1 MSDPSWL
8 ALARG
13 SAPLIVSMPHTGN
26 EIPDEFALRFISTW
40 LARKD
45 TDWWIER
52 LYDFAGDRGATVLR
66 TTISRSVIDVN
77 RDPAGRSLYPGQATT
92 ELCPTTS
99 FDGEKLYHD
108 GLEPDEQ
115 AIARRREQFFEP
127 YHATLKAEIAR
138 LRETHPKIVLF
149 EAHSIRSNI
158 PRLFEGELPNFNL
171 GTNSGASCAAG
182 LTEAIERACDD
193 GAQTSP
199 LHFPPPRAERAG
211 EVPAPRSARSAAG
224 GSTPRAEGESNAL
237 APSGPSGHLPRTSCG
252 GGNESGGGMELTRVT
267 NGRFG
272 GGYTTRHY
280 GDPARGVHAVQLEL
294 AMRGY
299 MDEPQS
305 PSPDNWPS
313 PYDPARAAPLR
324 EILQRILETC
334 LTFASQP

>member
-1 MSDPSWL
+1 MSGPSWL
-8 ALARG
+8 SLARW
-13 SAPLIVSMPHTGN
+13 SAPLIVSMPHTGSG
-26 EIPDEFALRFISTW
+26 IPDEFVPRFISTW
-40 LARKD
+40 LASKD
-45 TDWWIER
+45 ADWRVER
-52 LYDFAGDRGATVLR
+52 LYDFAGDLGATVLR

-77 RDPAGRSLYPGQATT
+77 RDPTGRSLYPGQATT

-99 FDGEKLYHD
+99 FDGEALYRE

-115 AIARRREQFFEP
+115 EIARRRARYFEP
-127 YHATLKAEIAR
+127 YHATLEAEIAR

-149 EAHSIRSNI
+149 EAHSIRSKI

-171 GTNSGASCAAG
+171 GTNSGASCDPM

-199 LHFPPPRAERAG
+199 LHFPPLRAG
-211 EVPAPRSARSAAG
+211 EVARRAG
-224 GSTPRAEGESNAL
+224 GGSAEVNSDASTTP
-237 APSGPSGHLPRTSCG
+237 PSPAFGRTSPARG
-252 GGNESGGGMELTRVT
+252 GGKELTRVT
-267 NGRFG
+267 NGRFR

-299 MDEPQS
+299 MQEPQS
-305 PSPDNWPS
+305 PSPDNWPP

-334 LTFASQP
+334 LTFASPT